1 MLTNNTKRAILN
13 LQVKDNTS
21 GGTKMTLEEIFRL
34 AHLQQT
40 NNWNK
45 EMEELTKDTTSELN
59 RIRER
64 NAWDKLKEIE
74 NLAKELGIKY

>member
-1 MLTNNTKRAILN
+1 
-13 LQVKDNTS
+13 
-21 GGTKMTLEEIFRL
+21 MTLEEIFRL